1 MVDWNSLPDDW
12 IIRYRSLKL
21 PWSRFLPKDPV
32 PSLQYGH
39 AIETRIELL
48 PRGEREFL
56 IHAMDATR
64 QSWSVNWHQIMF
76 LDSGKHLQKRS
87 RSRLFVPVIA
97 TIPEVHPFQ
106 ELERLSEALGS
117 VLLQT
122 GVFPSVFVITEDL
135 KEIVREAH
143 NPSWLITESLA
154 LSWNAHD

>member
-12 IIRYRSLKL
+12 STHYRSLKL
-21 PWSRFLPKDPV
+21 PWSRFLPRGPV

-39 AIETRIELL
+39 ARETRIELL
-48 PRGEREFL
+48 PHGEREFL

-64 QSWSVNWHQIMF
+64 LAWSGNWHQIMF

-87 RSRLFVPVIA
+87 RSRMFVPVIA
-97 TIPEVHPFQ
+97 TIPEGHPFQ
-106 ELERLSEALGS
+106 ELEHLSIALGP

-135 KEIVREAH
+135 KEIVREAQ

-154 LSWNAHD
+154 LSWDAHD